1 MANDTKIPLFRRFVI
16 QNFPYIEQDF
26 DALTDYQLIS
36 KIVEYLNQVITS
48 QNNLV
53 DDMNDLETAFNTLK
67 DYVDHYF
74 DNLDVQ
80 EEINQK
86 LDEMATSGQLQELIN
101 NYLGYLDGKIAEQ
114 NTVIAGISESVD
126 TRINAQ
132 NTEISNFKTTVNNQ
146 LAEQDGDI
154 STLVSRMDTFSS
166 LTEGS
171 TTGDAELI
179 DGRTSFDGRTF
190 SNIGDNIRNYQNIGY
205 NDITANLVKVS
216 GSYMKK
222 SADAQTAS
230 SFEYY
235 TLPTDIDKY
244 YLIDTI
250 SDTLAPQ
257 VVMGWNLTIPDYNS
271 VVSGTYNKPIIIKG
285 TGGNVYINNKT
296 SNTHFYVGELTQNLT
311 ANEISKYFNDI
322 TATATKVT
330 GKYRNKNGSEATLG
344 VCNYYSITPKIGKI
358 YRVFTNVSTNI
369 PVAVQRNVFCY
380 PTDVTTIPDHNV
392 PTYYDI
398 FCTSTDTMYFNEI
411 VRQMLGK
418 DAKIYE
424 SIFTYTT
431 TLQQDI
437 KADVGAF
444 SKAIFIGDSLT
455 YGQTYTATNSSYRNF
470 YNYPYYLKKLL
481 QIDEI
486 VEIARSG
493 ATAESWW
500 TSYNDQ
506 INQNNCTYFIW
517 LGTNDVYTDTV
528 DTDCAGSD
536 YTQFAQTA
544 TGYLGRIVGKV
555 ASMTN
560 AKIVLLNNFATVGT
574 KNINNKVISDLATKY
589 GGIVIDIDTANVG
602 DTGYHTAYN
611 GYYNS
616 VHFNSQGHNYVA
628 NLVANDLMTYMNN
641 HKGEF
646 ETYKVHA

>member
-1 MANDTKIPLFRRFVI
+1 MSQINNPSPFIVFCQKTIPLAFDESMSYMEAIYAFKAYLENEVVPAVNTNA
-16 QNFPYIEQDF
+16 QAVEELTALVNQMQEYI
-26 DALTDYQLIS
+26 
-36 KIVEYLNQVITS
+36 
-48 QNNLV
+48 
-53 DDMNDLETAFNTLK
+53 
-67 DYVDHYF
+67 DHYF

-80 EEINQK
+80 EEIDNK
-86 LDEMATSGQLQELIN
+86 LDEMVTTGQLQELIN

-126 TRINAQ
+126 TRITAQ
-132 NTEISNFKTTVNNQ
+132 NSEISNFKTTVNNK

-154 STLVSRMDTFSS
+154 STLESRMDTFSS

-205 NDITANLVKVS
+205 NDITTNLVKVS

-222 SADAQTAS
+222 SADAQTSS

-311 ANEISKYFNDI
+311 TSEINKYFNDI
-322 TATATKVT
+322 TEDATKVT
-330 GKYRNKNGSEATLG
+330 GKYRNKNGNEATLG

-358 YRVFTNVSTNI
+358 YRIFTNVSTNI
-369 PVAVQRNVFCY
+369 PVAVQRNGFCY
-380 PTDVTTIPDHNV
+380 PTDVTAIPDHNV

-398 FCTSTDTMYFNEI
+398 FCSSSDTMYFNEV

-418 DAKIYE
+418 EIKIYE
-424 SIFTYTT
+424 SIFTYG
-431 TLQQDI
+431 LQSQQDI
-437 KADVGAF
+437 KADIGAF
-444 SKAIFIGDSLT
+444 NKAIFIGDSLT

-500 TSYNDQ
+500 NSYSDQ

-528 DTDCAGSD
+528 DTDCAGDD

-560 AKIVLLNNFATVGT
+560 AKIVLLNNFTTVGT
-574 KNINNKVISDLATKY
+574 KSINNKVINDLATKY
-589 GGIVIDIDTANVG
+589 SGIVIDTDTANVG
-602 DTGYHTAYN
+602 DSGYHTAYN
-611 GYYNS
+611 GYYNG
-616 VHFNSQGHNYVA
+616 VHFNNQGHNYIA
-628 NLVANDLMTYMNN
+628 NLVANQLNVYMNN
-641 HKGEF
+641 NKGSF
-646 ETYKVHA
+646 ELYKTYN